1 MSDRPGSELTPEA
14 RRVLDEYLRTISFRS
29 EVYYRGQVCQDWFL
43 DTSGSGHVNV
53 HVVCH
58 GDCWFRLPGM
68 DAPQPLHE
76 GDVMVL
82 PHDSAHLLVS
92 APDLPAHYG
101 KVAMPHQVPH
111 NRAAQGTALFCGYL
125 VLDKSAYRQV
135 FAMLPECLIIRSRR
149 DAGTEQLRALIDLLF
164 AETQADRLGAPA
176 VVERLADAL
185 MFYVIRHSMAQ
196 GERSAGLLTALADK
210 KIGAALAALCAEP
223 ARPWTL
229 DSLAERAFLSRS
241 SFAERFNS
249 LVGKAPMEFLSE
261 WRMQLARRW
270 LEQDRLAVA
279 DVAERCGY
287 LSEAAFSKA
296 FKRITG
302 VGPGEFRR
310 ARRPGT
316 PSPARTACSGDGPSH
331 DQQRQ

>member
-1 MSDRPGSELTPEA
+1 MSDRPGFELAPEA

-58 GDCWFRLPGM
+58 GDCWFRLPRM
-68 DAPQPLHE
+68 DAPQALHE
-76 GDVMVL
+76 GDVVVL
-82 PHDSAHLLVS
+82 PHDAAHLLVS
-92 APDLPAHYG
+92 APDLPTQYG
-101 KVAMPHQVPH
+101 KVTMPHQVPH

-125 VLDKSAYRQV
+125 ILDKSAYRQV
-135 FAMLPECLIIRSRR
+135 FAMLPDYLIIRSRQES
-149 DAGTEQLRALIDLLF
+149 GTEQLRALIDLLF
-164 AETQADRLGAPA
+164 SETQADRLGAPA
-176 VVERLADAL
+176 VLERLADAL
-185 MFYVIRHSMAQ
+185 MFYVIRHSLAQ
-196 GERSAGLLTALADK
+196 GVRSAGLLTALADK
-210 KIGAALAALCAEP
+210 KIGAALAAMCDQP
-223 ARPWTL
+223 AQPWTL
-229 DSLAERAFLSRS
+229 DSLAERAFMSRS
-241 SFAERFNS
+241 SFAERFNA
-249 LVGKAPMEFLSE
+249 LVGKAPMEFLGE

-279 DVAERCGY
+279 EVAERCGY

-310 ARRPGT
+310 ARLPGT
-316 PSPARTACSGDGPSH
+316 RPPARATCSSGGPPI
-331 DQQRQ
+331 DE